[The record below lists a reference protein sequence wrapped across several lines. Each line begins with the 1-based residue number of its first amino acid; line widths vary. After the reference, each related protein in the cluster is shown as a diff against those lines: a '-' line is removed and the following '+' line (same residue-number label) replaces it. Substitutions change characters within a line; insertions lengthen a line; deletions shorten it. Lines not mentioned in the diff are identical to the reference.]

1 MTSTNDADNAGHADN
16 EKFGAF
22 VQRNARGYNVPLA
35 VPREEM
41 WAAIGRARTDA
52 HHATLARRRLLQVGV
67 GLAATLVIGVAIGRY
82 GMRTPAAPVVTAG
95 AAASA
100 TSTTA
105 YDVVTRQHLNRA
117 EMLLVAYT
125 NPATNA
131 PADSTVGNW
140 ARDVLSNT
148 RLLLDSPAGND
159 PVRRKLLTDLE
170 RVLVQMVQKSPA
182 ETDAEARAFVERS
195 LSHTNM
201 LTRLRAEPTPATNG
215 GS

>member
-1 MTSTNDADNAGHADN
+1 MTNAGDD
-16 EKFGAF
+16 KFEEF
-22 VQRNARGYNVPLA
+22 VQRNARGYNEPLT

-41 WAAIGRARTDA
+41 WTSIGAARAKARRGA
-52 HHATLARRRLLQVGV
+52 AARRRFAQVAV
-67 GLAATLVIGVAIGRY
+67 GMAATLVIGVAVGRY
-82 GMRTPAAPVVTAG
+82 GFGTEPTATRPNTG
-95 AAASA
+95 AAA
-100 TSTTA
+100 TPPSTAA
-105 YDVVTRQHLNRA
+105 YDVATREHLNRA

-125 NPATNA
+125 NPTTDA
-131 PADSTVGNW
+131 PADSTFTRW

-159 PVRRKLLTDLE
+159 PVRQKLLTDLE

-182 ETDAEARAFVERS
+182 ESDAEARAFVERS

-201 LTRLRAEPTPATNG
+201 LTRLRSTPAPAING